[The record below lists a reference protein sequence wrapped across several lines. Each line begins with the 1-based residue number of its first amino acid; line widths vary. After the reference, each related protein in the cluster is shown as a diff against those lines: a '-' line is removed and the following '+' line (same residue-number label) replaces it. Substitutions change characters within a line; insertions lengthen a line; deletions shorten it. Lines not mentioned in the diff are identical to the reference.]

1 MEQLEIDKAITQQ
14 NAYRIKQNVKTILKK
29 IDEQGSGLVN
39 IDAFQLLIA
48 SNGIILSQKSFNLL
62 LKLVGS
68 NSNKINFSKAL
79 KYI

>member
-14 NAYRIKQNVKTILKK
+14 SAYRIKQNVKTILKK

-48 SNGIILSQKSFNLL
+48 SNGIILSQKNFNLL